1 MDLPSLIRKQLGEVD
16 FVSLVPD
23 FLFLDQKE
31 YHLSFYKIIV
41 DEERVPRA
49 EVEHMD
55 KKLSRLEILVL
66 SMKKDVK
73 DLEKFMADN
82 KNHGELIEDLQFAKG
97 IYGRFHLAQKRY
109 PHQIG
114 IQVADWRLLARS
126 RALQPEV
133 IATYYVK
140 ADRSIV
146 KISTASLPT
155 NPLDYG
161 VAHIA
166 INVSPKDCDLFYYKS
181 FQPMPRIGLGR
192 AHKVNFTK
200 GVLKEVESYQTYIS

>member
-23 FLFLDQKE
+23 FLFSDQKE
-31 YHLSFYKIIV
+31 YHLSFYQITV
-41 DEERVPRA
+41 DEDRVPKA
-49 EVEHMD
+49 EFEHMD
-55 KKLSRLEILVL
+55 KKLGRLEVLVR
-66 SMKKDVK
+66 SMKKDIR

-82 KNHGELIEDLQFAKG
+82 KNHGELEDGLQFAKG

-126 RALQPEV
+126 RALQPKV
-133 IATYYVK
+133 IATYVVK
-140 ADRSIV
+140 ADRSIA
-146 KISTASLPT
+146 KISTAAFPS

-166 INVSPKDCDLFYYKS
+166 INIRPKDCDLFYYQS
-181 FQPMPRIGLGR
+181 FQPMPRIGLGK
-192 AHKVNFTK
+192 AHKVNFIK

>member
-23 FLFLDQKE
+23 FLFSDQKE
-31 YHLSFYKIIV
+31 YHLSFYQITV
-41 DEERVPRA
+41 DEDRVPKA
-49 EVEHMD
+49 EFEHMD
-55 KKLSRLEILVL
+55 KKLGRLEVLVR
-66 SMKKDVK
+66 SMKKDIK

-82 KNHGELIEDLQFAKG
+82 KNHGELEDGLQFAKG

-126 RALQPEV
+126 RALQPKV
-133 IATYYVK
+133 IATYVLK
-140 ADRSIV
+140 ADRSIA
-146 KISTASLPT
+146 KISTAAFPS

-166 INVSPKDCDLFYYKS
+166 INIRPKDCDLFYYQS
-181 FQPMPRIGLGR
+181 FQPMPRIGLGK
-192 AHKVNFTK
+192 AHKVNFIK

>member
-1 MDLPSLIRKQLGEVD
+1 MDLPSLIRKQLGEVG

-23 FLFLDQKE
+23 FLFSDQKE

-41 DEERVPRA
+41 DEDRVPKA
-49 EVEHMD
+49 EFEHMD
-55 KKLSRLEILVL
+55 KKLSRLEVLVR
-66 SMKKDVK
+66 SMKKDIK

-82 KNHGELIEDLQFAKG
+82 KNHGELEDGLQFAKG

-126 RALQPEV
+126 RALQPKV
-133 IATYYVK
+133 IATYVVK
-140 ADRSIV
+140 ADRSIA
-146 KISTASLPT
+146 KISTAAFPS

-166 INVSPKDCDLFYYKS
+166 INIRPKDCDLFYYQS
-181 FQPMPRIGLGR
+181 FQPMPRIGLGK
-192 AHKVNFTK
+192 AHKVNFIK

>member
-23 FLFLDQKE
+23 FLFSDQKE

-41 DEERVPRA
+41 DEDRVQKA
-49 EVEHMD
+49 EFEHMD
-55 KKLSRLEILVL
+55 KKLSRLEVLVR
-66 SMKKDVK
+66 SMKKDIK

-82 KNHGELIEDLQFAKG
+82 KNHGELEDGLQFAKG

-109 PHQIG
+109 LHQIG

-126 RALQPEV
+126 RAVQPEV
-133 IATYYVK
+133 IATYLVK
-140 ADRSIV
+140 ADRSIA
-146 KISTASLPT
+146 KISTAARPT

-161 VAHIA
+161 VVHIA
-166 INVSPKDCDLFYYKS
+166 INIRPKDCDFFYYHS
-181 FQPMPRIGLGR
+181 FQPMPRIGSGK
-192 AHKVNFTK
+192 AHEVNFIK

>member
-23 FLFLDQKE
+23 FLFSDQKE

-41 DEERVPRA
+41 DEDRVPKA
-49 EVEHMD
+49 EFEHMD
-55 KKLSRLEILVL
+55 KKLSRLEVLVR
-66 SMKKDVK
+66 SMKKDIK

-82 KNHGELIEDLQFAKG
+82 KNHGELEDGLQFAKG

-126 RALQPEV
+126 RALQPKV
-133 IATYYVK
+133 IATYLLK
-140 ADRSIV
+140 ADRSIA
-146 KISTASLPT
+146 KISTAAFPS

-166 INVSPKDCDLFYYKS
+166 INIRPKDCDLFYYQS
-181 FQPMPRIGLGR
+181 FQPMPRIGLGK
-192 AHKVNFTK
+192 AHKVNFIK
-200 GVLKEVESYQTYIS
+200 GVLKQVESYQTYIS